1 MKNSAPWDLSVGN
14 DEGVEVEGE
23 RRKKEE
29 KKEVK
34 KEGNQRTS
42 LAIVF
47 TIFRTQA
54 NPFDRNCLPLPGLRI
69 NGSMLSKQRYTP
81 AEKEP

>member
-1 MKNSAPWDLSVGN
+1 MKSSAPWDLSVGN

-29 KKEVK
+29 KKE
-34 KEGNQRTS
+34 GNQKTS

-54 NPFDRNCLPLPGLRI
+54 TFDRNCLPLPGLRI

>member
-29 KKEVK
+29 KKE
-34 KEGNQRTS
+34 GNQKTS
-42 LAIVF
+42 LAVVF

-69 NGSMLSKQRYTP
+69 NGSKLSKQRYSP